1 MQLEWD
7 STSIEKRLFIVLIV
21 AIIVIISGFAYLY
34 LDWSSPMEKSFIG
47 VINLDGPI
55 LTVEGT
61 QAMVGAISRAI
72 GNTSIKGVVIKIDS
86 PGGFAHLIEEIY
98 LDVLELREKKP
109 VSSSLVT
116 ALSGGYYIAAGT
128 DYIIAAPSAMVGN
141 VGVIGTAPSA
151 LIPSERNLE
160 TGPYKITGF
169 SRLMF
174 PLNISNTLENFARA
188 VEEGRGDRLKVSGA
202 RLRTGAIFMGSEGI
216 CAGLVDEIGA
226 LQKAVEH
233 VATEAGVESYTIV
246 DLLSEGETGDG
257 VGTQSKEDLPWR
269 ELTIPYLNELYPP
282 PAMYYL
288 YLPTQAY
295 QFGNESVVATETA
308 TEDTLETKK
317 GRVVVDLSHGNQ
329 VPSGAFHLLS
339 AELSMRGVY
348 TAYEG
353 TWDSVEDSLAS
364 AACLIIAAPTET
376 YTADEFQV
384 IDDFVKQGRLLLF
397 FYDPAIEFHD
407 NGDHLRPI
415 NSLANRYGL
424 TFGQGY
430 LYNLEE
436 MYGLYRNIF
445 VRSFDETNFTKDIE
459 ALILLTATYLH
470 STDSDAAWTSED
482 TYSSSSEQQGR
493 YAPISVLT
501 KGNGTT
507 AAFGDITFMMEPY
520 VYLEDNYQVIMNLV
534 AEITEIRVPVIEE
547 PKEPEEPRNV
557 TEPVLPVGT
566 VKIFDEMV
574 DGEESEMIWSII
586 SETEIRAE
594 RPDGTTI
601 YTLDDEGR
609 LVSLLSDDFEQVYD
623 EPLPDL
629 PYPLEEDEG
638 WVYRVGYNLT
648 LGNATWRGQLESRGQ
663 VAGFEYVEAGDG
675 TLYWCAKIV
684 IIETD
689 DLDRIDDILGVEA
702 AELLWL
708 SQEAGTV
715 KVDTDVDYYIGDR
728 LVLEESR
735 SLLLRSIALGQP

>member
-1 MQLEWD
+1 LERD
-7 STSIEKRLFIVLIV
+7 STGLERRLFIVLIV

-34 LDWSSPMEKSFIG
+34 LDGSAPVEKSFIG
-47 VINLDGPI
+47 VINVDGPI

-61 QAMVGAISRAI
+61 QTIVDAI
-72 GNTSIKGVVIKIDS
+72 GSAIENTSIKGVVIKIDS
-86 PGGFAHLIEEIY
+86 PGGFAHLVEEIY
-98 LDVLELREKKP
+98 LDVLELKEKKP
-109 VSSSLVT
+109 VASSLVT

-128 DYIIAAPSAMVGN
+128 EYIIAAPSAMVGN
-141 VGVIGTAPSA
+141 VGVIGTAPSR
-151 LIPSERNLE
+151 LSPSERSVE
-160 TGPYKITGF
+160 TGPYKVTGF

-174 PLNISNTLENFARA
+174 PLNISNTLENFAGA
-188 VEEGRGDRLKVSGA
+188 VEEGRGDRLMISGA

-216 CAGLVDEIGA
+216 SAGLVDEIGA

-233 VATEAGVESYTIV
+233 VASEAGIESYTIV
-246 DLLSEGETGDG
+246 DLLSEGETEDG
-257 VGTQSKEDLPWR
+257 LATQGEEALPWR

-288 YLPTQAY
+288 YLPAQAY
-295 QFGNESVVATETA
+295 QFGNESVVATEAA
-308 TEDTLETKK
+308 TDGELETKK

-348 TAYEG
+348 TAYES
-353 TWDSVEDSLAS
+353 TWDSVEESLA
-364 AACLIIAAPTET
+364 AAGCLIIAAPTET

-397 FYDPAIEFHD
+397 FYDPATEFND
-407 NGDHLRPI
+407 AQDPLRPI
-415 NSLANRYGL
+415 NSIANRYGL

-436 MYGLYRNIF
+436 MYGLYRNIY
-445 VRSFDETNFTKDIE
+445 VRSFDDSNFTKDIE
-459 ALILLTATYLH
+459 ALVLLTATYLH
-470 STDSDAAWTSED
+470 STDSDAAWTRED

-493 YAPISVLT
+493 YAPISVLA

-534 AEITEIRVPVIEE
+534 TEITEIRVPVIEE
-547 PKEPEEPRNV
+547 PEEPPQNV
-557 TEPVLPVGT
+557 TEPDLPVGT
-566 VKIFDEMV
+566 VKIFDEVV
-574 DGEESEMIWSII
+574 DGEESEMVWSVI

-594 RPDGTTI
+594 RPDRTTT

-609 LVSLLSDDFEQVYD
+609 LVSWASDDVEQVYD
-623 EPLPDL
+623 DPLPDL
-629 PYPLEEDEG
+629 PYPLVEDEG
-638 WVYRVGYNLT
+638 WAYRVGYNVT
-648 LGNATWRGQLESRGQ
+648 IGNVTWRGQLESRGT
-663 VAGFEYVEAGDG
+663 VVGFEYVEAGDE
-675 TLYWCAKIV
+675 TQYWCAKMV
-684 IIETD
+684 IMETD
-689 DLDRIDDILGVEA
+689 ELDRLDDILVVESS
-702 AELLWL
+702 EILWL

-715 KVDTDVDYYIGDR
+715 KVEADVDYYLDDF

-735 SLLLRSIALGQP
+735 SLLLRSMVLGEP

>member
-1 MQLEWD
+1 LERD
-7 STSIEKRLFIVLIV
+7 STGLERRLFIVLIV

-34 LDWSSPMEKSFIG
+34 LDGSAPVEKSFIG
-47 VINLDGPI
+47 VINVDGPI

-61 QAMVGAISRAI
+61 QTIVDAI
-72 GNTSIKGVVIKIDS
+72 GSAIENTSIKGVVIKIDS
-86 PGGFAHLIEEIY
+86 PGGFAHLVEEIY
-98 LDVLELREKKP
+98 LDVLELKEKKP
-109 VSSSLVT
+109 VASSLVT

-128 DYIIAAPSAMVGN
+128 EYIIAAPSAMVGN
-141 VGVIGTAPSA
+141 VGVIGTAPSR
-151 LIPSERNLE
+151 LSPSERSVE
-160 TGPYKITGF
+160 TGPYKVTGF

-174 PLNISNTLENFARA
+174 PLNISNTLENFAGA
-188 VEEGRGDRLKVSGA
+188 VEEGRGDRLMISGA

-216 CAGLVDEIGA
+216 SAGLVDEIGA

-233 VATEAGVESYTIV
+233 VASEAGIESYTIV
-246 DLLSEGETGDG
+246 DLLSEGETEDG
-257 VGTQSKEDLPWR
+257 VATQGEEALPWR

-288 YLPTQAY
+288 YLPAQAY
-295 QFGNESVVATETA
+295 QFGNESVVATEAA
-308 TEDTLETKK
+308 TDGELETKK

-348 TAYEG
+348 TAYES
-353 TWDSVEDSLAS
+353 TWDSVEESLA
-364 AACLIIAAPTET
+364 AAGCLIIAAPTET

-397 FYDPAIEFHD
+397 FYDPATEFND
-407 NGDHLRPI
+407 AQDPLRPI
-415 NSLANRYGL
+415 NSIANRYGL

-436 MYGLYRNIF
+436 MYGLYRNIY
-445 VRSFDETNFTKDIE
+445 VRSFDDSNFTKDIE
-459 ALILLTATYLH
+459 ALVLLTATYLH
-470 STDSDAAWTSED
+470 STDSDAAWTRED

-493 YAPISVLT
+493 YAPISVLA

-534 AEITEIRVPVIEE
+534 TEITEIRVPVIEE
-547 PKEPEEPRNV
+547 PEEPPQNV
-557 TEPVLPVGT
+557 TEPDLPVGT
-566 VKIFDEMV
+566 VKIFDEVV
-574 DGEESEMIWSII
+574 DGEESEMVWSVI

-594 RPDGTTI
+594 RPDRTTT

-609 LVSLLSDDFEQVYD
+609 LVSWASDDVEQVYD
-623 EPLPDL
+623 DPLPDL
-629 PYPLEEDEG
+629 PYPLVEDEG
-638 WVYRVGYNLT
+638 WAYRVGYNVT
-648 LGNATWRGQLESRGQ
+648 IGNVTWRGQLESRGT
-663 VAGFEYVEAGDG
+663 VVGFEYVEAGDE
-675 TLYWCAKIV
+675 TQYWCAKMV
-684 IIETD
+684 IMETD
-689 DLDRIDDILGVEA
+689 ELDRLDDILVVESS
-702 AELLWL
+702 EILWL

-715 KVDTDVDYYIGDR
+715 KVEADVDYYLDDF

-735 SLLLRSIALGQP
+735 SLLLRSMVLGEP

>member
-1 MQLEWD
+1 MHLERE
-7 STSIEKRLFIVLIV
+7 STGLERRLFIVLFV

-34 LDWSSPMEKSFIG
+34 LDGSAPVERSFIG
-47 VINLDGPI
+47 VISIDGPI

-61 QAMVGAISRAI
+61 QAIVGAISRAI
-72 GNTSIKGVVIKIDS
+72 GNSSIKGVVIKIDS

-98 LDVLELREKKP
+98 LDVLALKERKP
-109 VSSSLVT
+109 VTSSLVT

-141 VGVIGTAPSA
+141 IGVIGTAPSG
-151 LIPSERNLE
+151 LSPSERSVE

-174 PLNISNTLENFARA
+174 PLNISNTLENFAGA
-188 VEEGRGDRLKVSGA
+188 VEEGRGDRLKVSGT
-202 RLRTGAIFMGSEGI
+202 RLRTGAIYMGSEAIGS
-216 CAGLVDEIGA
+216 GLVDEIGA

-233 VATEAGVESYTIV
+233 VVTEAGVESYAIV
-246 DLLSEGETGDG
+246 DLLAEGETRDG
-257 VGTQSKEDLPWR
+257 VATLGGGALPWR

-288 YLPTQAY
+288 YLPAQAY
-295 QFGNESVVATETA
+295 QFGNESVVATETV
-308 TEDTLETKK
+308 TDGDLETKK

-353 TWDSVEDSLAS
+353 TWNSVEDSLAS

-376 YTADEFQV
+376 YSADEFQV

-397 FYDPAIEFHD
+397 FYDPATEFND
-407 NGDHLRPI
+407 NGDPLRPI
-415 NSLANRYGL
+415 NSIANRYGL

-436 MYGLYRNIF
+436 MYGLYRNIY
-445 VRSFDETNFTKDIE
+445 VRSFDDTNFTKDVE
-459 ALILLTATYLH
+459 ALVLLTATYLH
-470 STDSDAAWTSED
+470 STDSDAAWTSGD
-482 TYSSSSEQQGR
+482 TFSSSSEQQGR
-493 YAPISVLT
+493 YAPISVLA

-507 AAFGDITFMMEPY
+507 VAFGDITFMMEPY
-520 VYLEDNYQVIMNLV
+520 AYLEDNYQVIMNLV
-534 AEITEIRVPVIEE
+534 AEITEIRVPVIVE
-547 PKEPEEPRNV
+547 PEEPEEPRNV
-557 TEPVLPVGT
+557 TEPDLPVGT
-566 VKIFDEMV
+566 VKIFDEV
-574 DGEESEMIWSII
+574 IDGEESEMIWSII

-594 RPDGTTI
+594 RPDRTTI
-601 YTLDDEGR
+601 YTLDEEGR
-609 LVSLLSDDFEQVYD
+609 LVSWFSDDVEQVYD

-638 WVYRVGYNLT
+638 WAYRVGYNLT
-648 LGNATWRGQLESRGQ
+648 FGNVTWRGQLESRGT
-663 VAGFEYVEAGDG
+663 VVGFEYVEAGDG

-684 IIETD
+684 FMETD
-689 DLDRIDDILGVEA
+689 DLDRIDDILVVESS
-702 AELLWL
+702 ELLWL

-715 KVDTDVDYYIGDR
+715 KVEMDVDYYIGDF

-735 SLLLRSIALGQP
+735 SLLLRSIVLGQP